1 MQNHGVTIHLNNNYR
16 IDLQEILNAVGEVG
30 KYSVWKISDAECF
43 GEEDEKIHNISD
55 KEEEISGEEFYKLV
69 SGICQTL
76 GGCFDAYKTK
86 ENHWWLRIRSIRG
99 DEFDIETE
107 DNELLDRIRKSF
119 HDITDLVY

>member
-16 IDLQEILNAVGEVG
+16 IDLKEILNAVGNDG

-43 GEEDEKIHNISD
+43 GEEAEKIHNISD
-55 KEEEISGEEFYKLV
+55 NETKLSGGEFYKLIN
-69 SGICQTL
+69 GIYQTID
-76 GGCFDAYKTK
+76 GCFDAYKPK

-107 DNELLDRIRKSF
+107 DEELLSRIRKSF
-119 HDITDLVY
+119 HEITNLIY